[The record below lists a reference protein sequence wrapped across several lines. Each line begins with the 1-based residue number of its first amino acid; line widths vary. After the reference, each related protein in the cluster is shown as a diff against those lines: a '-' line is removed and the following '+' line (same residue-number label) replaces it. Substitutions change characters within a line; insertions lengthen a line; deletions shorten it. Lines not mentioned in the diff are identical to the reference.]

1 MLVARCVP
9 PEQRDR
15 ALDLLRHYHE
25 RLLGHGV
32 PAYPWEACLH
42 DYRLAAID
50 NLTYL
55 LQIRHDHDVVVA
67 QLEASMR
74 ELALLDCLDLLA

>member
-1 MLVARCVP
+1 MLQQP
-9 PEQRDR
+9 TSNS
-15 ALDLLRHYHE
+15 
-25 RLLGHGV
+25 RLSFDEFKQEV
-32 PAYPWEACLH
+32 LH

-55 LQIRHDHDVVVA
+55 LQIRHDPGRVVA

-74 ELALLDCLDLLA
+74 ELAALDCLELLA